1 MKENLRPSSFSP
13 LAPKRRFSALGL
25 AALTCCASWLAV
37 SPASAA
43 EVLTQHN
50 DQWRTGA
57 NTSEA
62 SLTPAN
68 VNANQFGKLFSYPV
82 DGYVYAQPLYVQNL
96 SISGGTHNVVYVA
109 TMENSVY
116 AFDADRNTV
125 YWRITFNGGNI
136 TPVPIVDITGNNNL
150 NIHGNVG
157 ILSTPV
163 IDRAS
168 NTLYVLARTKDRG
181 NSTYQ
186 QKLHA
191 LDLQTG
197 AEKLGGPVTITA
209 PGFDSKLQ
217 AQRPAL
223 GLYNG
228 NIYIAWGS
236 HEDIGPYHGWVMA
249 YNATTLAQVAVF
261 NTTPGG
267 NDGAI
272 WQAGQ
277 GPSFD
282 AEGNV
287 YVMTGNGDWNGTNR
301 FGTSFIKLS
310 PRLQV
315 LDWFTPDDYAQQNA
329 RDDDLGAAGALLL
342 PTAAGYP
349 QTQYL
354 IGGGKQGRFFLLDK
368 NNGMGRMTAGNRG
381 ARQIWQA
388 IQTTACSHHIHG
400 SPLYWN
406 SAAQG
411 QVIYVWG
418 ENDVGKAFKF
428 NGTTFTTT
436 PFSTTAV
443 KSPTTG
449 CGMPGAMLSLSAN
462 GNRNG
467 IIWANCVFTG
477 DAIHNIVPG
486 VLRAFDADNLGVELW
501 NSRMNQTR
509 DNIGNFAKYVSP
521 TVANG
526 KVYMATFSNTV
537 NVYGA
542 ITPGNPGNPGNPGTP
557 LANGTYSVLNRASGK
572 MLDNLGAT
580 ADGALVGQ
588 WTDGSSNNQ
597 RWVVSNIGG
606 SNYKLACVTGNK
618 RLDNLGHTTEGGTVG
633 QWADGGSANQRWT
646 ITPLGGGFY
655 KIINVATGKSLDTGG
670 STANGG
676 AMQLRTDN
684 GSNAQQWQFV
694 AP

>member
-1 MKENLRPSSFSP
+1 MKANSRLSVPSSLVTP
-13 LAPKRRFSALGL
+13 RQRRSCRRAAVACTLSAILG
-25 AALTCCASWLAV
+25 SVSSAV
-37 SPASAA
+37 

-68 VNANQFGKLFSYPV
+68 VNVNQFGKLFSYTV
-82 DGYVYAQPLYVQNL
+82 DGQVYAQPLYVENL
-96 SISGGTHNVVYVA
+96 AIGGGTHNVVYVA
-109 TMENSVY
+109 TMEDSVY
-116 AFDADRNTV
+116 AFDADRNFT
-125 YWRITFNGGNI
+125 YWQMKFTSGTI

-163 IDRAS
+163 IDRAT
-168 NTLYVLARTKDRG
+168 NTIYVLARTKDTRTT
-181 NSTYQ
+181 TYRQ
-186 QKLHA
+186 TLHA
-191 LDLQTG
+191 LDIRTG
-197 AEKLGGPVTITA
+197 AEKLGGPVVVTA

-217 AQRPAL
+217 NQRPAL
-223 GLYNG
+223 GLANG

-282 AEGNV
+282 AAGNV
-287 YVMTGNGDWNGTNR
+287 YVMTGNGDWNGTTR

-310 PRLQV
+310 PSLQV
-315 LDWFTPDDYAQQNA
+315 LDWFTPADFAQENA
-329 RDDDLGAAGALLL
+329 RDDDLGSAGALLL
-342 PTAAGYP
+342 PSGAGYP
-349 QTQYL
+349 ETQYV
-354 IGGGKQGRFFLLDK
+354 IGGGKQGRVFVLDK
-368 NNGMGRMTAGNRG
+368 NNGMGRMSANDQG
-381 ARQIWQA
+381 AHQIWQA
-388 IQTTACSHHIHG
+388 VQTNACSHHIHG
-400 SPLYWN
+400 SPVYWN
-406 SAAQG
+406 SATQG
-411 QVIYVWG
+411 QVIYLWG
-418 ENDVGKAFKF
+418 ENDVGKGFKF
-428 NGTTFTTT
+428 NGSTFTTT
-436 PFSTTAV
+436 PFSTTSV

-449 CGMPGAMLSLSAN
+449 CGMPGAMISLSAN

-467 IIWANCVFTG
+467 IVWANCVFTG
-477 DAIHNIVPG
+477 DAIHNTVPG
-486 VLRAFDADNLGVELW
+486 ILRAFDANNLRVELW
-501 NSRMNQTR
+501 NSRMNQAR
-509 DNIGNFAKYVSP
+509 DDSGNFAKYTSP

-526 KVYMATFSNTV
+526 KVYMASFSNVV

-542 ITPGNPGNPGNPGTP
+542 ITGGSTGQ

-580 ADGALVGQ
+580 TDGALVGQ

-597 RWVVSNIGG
+597 RWIVTNIGG
-606 SNYKLACVTGNK
+606 SNYKLACVTGGK
-618 RLDNLGHTTEGGTVG
+618 VLDNLGHTTEGGTVG
-633 QWADGGSANQRWT
+633 QWTSGGSTNQQWT
-646 ITPLGGGFY
+646 ITSLGGGFY
-655 KIINVATGKSLDTGG
+655 RIINVATGKSLDTGG
-670 STANGG
+670 ATANGG
-676 AMQLRTDN
+676 AMQLRTSS
-684 GSNAQQWQFV
+684 GGTTQQWQFV